1 LEHVI
6 RKLGDPVLRMRA
18 RPVLKIGK
26 GTRQLLDSMASAMY
40 KAHGVGLAAPQVGV
54 SKRLVVIDCGDGLIE
69 LINPE
74 IIAAEGSEVGI
85 EGCLSCPGVY
95 GEVERSASVKVAALD
110 RFGKK
115 IWVDGEGLLSRALQH
130 EIDHLDG
137 ILFLDKARRLLE
149 PSEVEEMERRE
160 EGSI

>member
-1 LEHVI
+1 M
-6 RKLGDPVLRMRA
+6 LRVRA

-95 GEVERSASVKVAALD
+95 GEVERSATVKVAALD

-115 IWVDGEGLLSRALQH
+115 IWVDGDGLLSRALQH